1 MSHYTDQN
9 QISEQAWLNSVLGQM
24 GLQKSSNK
32 NHDGIN
38 EVGEIPPAPAT
49 NTLNMLHQKL
59 QNVQTT
65 LNNLGKS
72 MDPKGQAMQ
81 QVYQIQKE
89 LDDVRMGMAAMPEF
103 HS

>member
-9 QISEQAWLNSVLGQM
+9 RISDKAWMESVLGQM
-24 GLQKSSNK
+24 GLQNQKS
-32 NHDGIN
+32 DGIN
-38 EVGEIPPAPAT
+38 EDDEIPTISEAA
-49 NTLNMLHQKL
+49 NTLTMLHQKL

-65 LNNLGKS
+65 LHNLGKT

-81 QVYQIQKE
+81 QVYQILKE
-89 LDDVRMGMAAMPEF
+89 LDDIKMGMAAMPEF